1 MINLNNKIKS
11 PKLKKGGNKKKR
23 KSPFSEKYKKF
34 LNNENVDELISPQI
48 QDTSSPNISPNISPD
63 IKINVIKKP
72 QEIITPKEL
81 PKQVVTVENVEK
93 EEKEEKKLKSSKKEK
108 KLKSSKKKKKS
119 KSSKKRSKKKKS
131 SKRKKKKEKKRK
143 SLSNKEMIS
152 ELSKKGIQI
161 NKKNPKLIEDI
172 YMLTKDDYIKI
183 HKEK

>member
-11 PKLKKGGNKKKR
+11 PKLKKRGGNKKKR

-34 LNNENVDELISPQI
+34 LNNENVDELISPQK
-48 QDTSSPNISPNISPD
+48 QDTISPNISPD

-72 QEIITPKEL
+72 QEIITPDKPKEL
-81 PKQVVTVENVEK
+81 PIQVVTVKNEKK
-93 EEKEEKKLKSSKKEK
+93 EEEEKIPKKKK

-143 SLSNKEMIS
+143 SLSNKEMIN

-161 NKKNPKLIEDI
+161 NKKNPKFN
-172 YMLTKDDYIKI
+172 
-183 HKEK
+183 

>member
-1 MINLNNKIKS
+1 MINLNSKIKS
-11 PKLKKGGNKKKR
+11 PNLKKGGNKKKR

-34 LNNENVDELISPQI
+34 LNNENVDELISPQK
-48 QDTSSPNISPNISPD
+48 QDIISPNISPD

-72 QEIITPKEL
+72 QEIIQSEKTKEVL
-81 PKQVVTVENVEK
+81 NQVVTVKNEK
-93 EEKEEKKLKSSKKEK
+93 KEEKKEKPSKKKK

-131 SKRKKKKEKKRK
+131 SKRKKKKGKKK
-143 SLSNKEMIS
+143 SSLSNKEMIH

-172 YMLTKDDYIKI
+172 FLLTKDDHIKI

>member
-81 PKQVVTVENVEK
+81 PKQVITVD
-93 EEKEEKKLKSSKKEK
+93 KEEKKENPLPKKKK